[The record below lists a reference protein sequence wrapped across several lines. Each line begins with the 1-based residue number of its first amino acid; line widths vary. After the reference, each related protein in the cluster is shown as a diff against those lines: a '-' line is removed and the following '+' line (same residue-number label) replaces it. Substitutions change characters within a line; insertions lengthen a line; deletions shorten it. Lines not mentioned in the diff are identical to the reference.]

1 MAAAASA
8 DTRITGK
15 GLEMY
20 RLLLLA
26 TMIAIAGCRE
36 ENRLSPH
43 LGPYYGGFD
52 TALTADPTDD
62 LNPNECSLSAST
74 EECQSAHGNPLSH
87 LLLKLGLAEDGKLT
101 LGFYRTPDDYEAD
114 QPMYL
119 STGCR
124 TSIGP
129 AEDYRLHPIDDTLDQ
144 TQLLATAKFP
154 LKFGK
159 QILACTNS
167 ARLSATS
174 NPHMDL
180 ALQVNPVTGAS
191 AISVTMEK
199 SRRDGDY
206 LYVKKDGEK
215 IPIKLDLRYVGT
227 DDLESRRMCAADGE
241 TRLENKDGYQAIC
254 VMTGRRKWNV
264 VLPLSPYG
272 PGVTAFWG
280 STRSPKWYRSS
291 GEPDIVTYHKAVFVP
306 VKLESGDS

>member
-1 MAAAASA
+1 
-8 DTRITGK
+8 
-15 GLEMY
+15 
-20 RLLLLA
+20 
-26 TMIAIAGCRE
+26 MIAIAGCRE
-36 ENRLSPH
+36 ENSLSPH
-43 LGPYYGGFD
+43 LGSYYGGFD

-62 LNPNECSLSAST
+62 LNPNECSLSVST

-87 LLLKLGLAEDGKLT
+87 LLLKLGLTEDGKLT

-129 AEDYRLHPIDDTLDQ
+129 AEDYRLYPIDESLDQ
-144 TQLLATAKFP
+144 TQVLATANFP
-154 LKFGK
+154 LRFGK
-159 QILACTNS
+159 QIMACTNS
-167 ARLSATS
+167 ARFSATP

-215 IPIKLDLRYVGT
+215 IPVKLDLRYVGT
-227 DDLESRRMCAADGE
+227 DDLESRRVCAADGE
-241 TRLENKDGYQAIC
+241 TSLENKDGYQAVC
-254 VMTGRRKWNV
+254 VMTGRRKWSV
-264 VLPLSPYG
+264 VLPLSPFG

-280 STRSPKWYRSS
+280 STRSPKWFRSS
-291 GEPDIVTYHKAVFVP
+291 GEPDIVTYHKAIFTP
-306 VKLESGDS
+306 VQLESGESGLAD